1 MRVRKGTRKVPLAAL
16 TFALAAAAM
25 ALDGAASR
33 SNGADDA
40 AQARVGAPAF
50 PPRNAAGAA
59 IEQTSPGTRDAAV
72 LVDSFDGLGVGFE
85 GPHGASRG
93 RNPSDN
99 SLAVGPDHIVQ
110 TVNSSLAIFTKKGR
124 KYDTTGT
131 VLYGAVPTNTVFHG
145 FGGTCEARNNG
156 DAVVRYDQLA
166 DRWLIVM
173 PIFRRSPVR
182 PDQPSGWTPGEKVY
196 VSPPGVP
203 GQPGAAA
210 KLFVP
215 PASPPLAATPAPPA
229 GGRGAPPPEEQG
241 PYSMC
246 YAISTSPDPLG
257 TYYRYEFLRPLFPD
271 YPRPAVWPDGY
282 YVPTSTSDDIIEKH
296 ACVVDR
302 NRMLKGEA
310 ATEQCVV
317 IAGVNFLNNADLDGK
332 ALPPAGAPNIMLA
345 TGGSQL
351 NGDMDDDGIYA
362 WQFQVDWTDAART
375 KVTGPQKIAVA
386 PYHYLCNGQLSN
398 CVPQPG
404 TDRRLD
410 AQGDKL
416 MARVVYRR
424 VNGAESIVAVHSVN
438 TEAGA
443 GGVRWYEFRVEK
455 DRGVKLHQQGTY
467 APDDSYRWMASPAMD
482 KFGNI
487 GIGYSFGGTRH
498 FPGQRFA
505 GRLAADPPGL
515 LTLRETILV
524 EGAAAQTNTVRW
536 EDYSQTAVDP
546 QDDCTIWYVG
556 DYYKKDATNYS
567 TRIGAFRMPGC
578 PGR

>member
-1 MRVRKGTRKVPLAAL
+1 MPTLTVTLRLLLSAALLLAAE
-16 TFALAAAAM
+16 
-25 ALDGAASR
+25 
-33 SNGADDA
+33 
-40 AQARVGAPAF
+40 QARVGAPAF
-50 PPRNAAGAA
+50 PPKNVAGAA
-59 IEQTSPGTRDAAV
+59 VEQTTPGTRDAAV
-72 LVDSFDGLGVGFE
+72 LVTSFDGLGVGFE
-85 GPHGASRG
+85 GPHGPSTG

-110 TVNSSLAIFTKKGR
+110 TVNSRLAIFSKKGK
-124 KYDTTGT
+124 KYDTTGQ
-131 VLYGAVPTNTVFHG
+131 VLYGAVPTNTVFAG

-173 PIFRRSPVR
+173 PIFRRAAVR
-182 PDQPSGWTPGEKVY
+182 PDQPPVWTPGDKVY

-203 GQPGAAA
+203 AQPGAAA

-215 PASPPLAATPAPPA
+215 PPAPPQPSNPA
-229 GGRGAPPPEEQG
+229 PPTVPAPAGRGAPPPEEQG

-246 YAISTSPDPLG
+246 YAISTSADPLG

-302 NRMLKGEA
+302 SRMLKGEP

-317 IAGVNFLNNADLDGK
+317 IAGVNFLNNVDLDGK
-332 ALPPAGAPNIMLA
+332 TLPPAGAPNIMMA

-351 NGDMDDDGIYA
+351 MSVMTDDGVYV
-362 WQFQVDWTDAART
+362 WQFHVDWKDASRT

-424 VNGAESIVAVHSVN
+424 VKDVESIVAVHSVN
-438 TEAGA
+438 TEAAA

-455 DRGVKLHQQGTY
+455 DRSVKLHQQGTY
-467 APDDSYRWMASPAMD
+467 APDAFYRWMASPAID

-487 GIGYSFGGTRH
+487 GIGYSFGGTPH
-498 FPGQRFA
+498 FAGQRFA
-505 GRLAADPPGL
+505 GRRPSDPPGV
-515 LTLRETILV
+515 LTLRETILI

-578 PGR
+578 SGA